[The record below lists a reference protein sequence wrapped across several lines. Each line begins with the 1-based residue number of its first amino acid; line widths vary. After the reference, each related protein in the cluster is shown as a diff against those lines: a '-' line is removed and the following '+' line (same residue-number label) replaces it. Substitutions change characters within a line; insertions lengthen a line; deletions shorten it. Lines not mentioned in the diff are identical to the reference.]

1 MAKPEATSRPLRV
14 LMVEDNEDDA
24 LLVALELKRA
34 GYDVVSERVETAESL
49 RAAMVKDWDVVTS
62 DSAMPTFSGPDAL
75 AILREAGLDVPF
87 IVVSGTIG
95 EENAVIM
102 MKAGAN
108 DYVLKQNLTR
118 LAPAVE
124 REVREAES
132 RRARRRAEEELE
144 RQRQALY
151 QSEKLAVM
159 GQLLAGVAHE
169 LNNPLSIVTGQ
180 ASLLKRATAGRPE
193 AERAEK
199 IEKAADRCAR
209 IVRSF
214 LALARR
220 REPERHSV
228 ALAEAIRD
236 SVELIS
242 YPLRVDGIE
251 VAEEVDD
258 AVPTLWADGH
268 QLQQVLINLLTNAH
282 HALRTA
288 PPPRRI
294 VLRARYWP
302 EGDRVVIEVAD
313 NGPGMSPDVASR
325 VFEAF
330 FTTKAEGQG
339 TGLGLPLCASIV
351 ESHGGTIRLV
361 TSPGAGATFRIEL
374 PIDDA
379 SRVVAES
386 SASPGPR
393 VASPA
398 PSGTRS
404 ILVVDDE
411 PQLAELLSEML
422 QSAGHNVATAAGG
435 REALSKLETGDW
447 DLVLCDLRMP
457 GMDGPTLYHEVARR
471 RPGLAQRFVFLT
483 GDTMSGD
490 ARRFLEDAGRPH
502 LTKPF
507 ELTEIER
514 VVAHALGFPS
524 REA

>member
-1 MAKPEATSRPLRV
+1 MEPRPLRV
-14 LMVEDNEDDA
+14 LMIEDNEDDA
-24 LLVALELKRA
+24 RLVTQELKRS
-34 GYDVVSERVETAESL
+34 GYDVSWDRVDTAEAL
-49 RAAMVKDWDVVTS
+49 RAAMSRDWDVVTS

-75 AILREAGLDVPF
+75 AILRGSGLDVPF

-95 EENAVIM
+95 EENAVAM

-108 DYVLKQNLTR
+108 DYVLKQNLRR
-118 LAPAVE
+118 LAPAIE

-144 RQRQALY
+144 RHRQSLY

-169 LNNPLSIVTGQ
+169 LNNPLSIVSGQ

-209 IVRSF
+209 IVKSF
-214 LALARR
+214 LALARQR
-220 REPERHSV
+220 APERHSV
-228 ALAEAIRD
+228 MVAEAVRE
-236 SVELIS
+236 SVELVA

-251 VAEEVDD
+251 VLEEIDEG
-258 AVPTLWADGH
+258 VPTLWADGH
-268 QLQQVLINLLTNAH
+268 QLQQVLLNLLTNAH
-282 HALRTA
+282 QALRLA

-294 VLRARYWP
+294 TLRARYWA

-313 NGPGMSPDVASR
+313 NGPGMPSEVAAR
-325 VFEAF
+325 VFEPF

-339 TGLGLPLCASIV
+339 TGLGLPLCAGII
-351 ESHGGTIRLV
+351 EAHGGAIRVDTL
-361 TSPGAGATFRIEL
+361 PGSGATFRVEL
-374 PIDDA
+374 PVEKA
-379 SRVVAES
+379 Q
-386 SASPGPR
+386 R
-393 VASPA
+393 VAFESTRTDDVSTSPRPAA
-398 PSGTRS
+398 PASGPRS

-411 PQLAELLSEML
+411 PQLAELLAEIL
-422 QSAGHNVATAAGG
+422 GSAGYDVSTAASGH
-435 REALSKLETGDW
+435 EALSRLESGSW

-471 RPGLAQRFVFLT
+471 RPGLEQRFVFLT

-490 ARRFLEDAGRPH
+490 ARRFLEDVGRPH

-507 ELTEIER
+507 ELAEIER
-514 VVAHALGFPS
+514 TVAHALGFPP